1 MDQYVRSLADF
12 AQRRLGTDL
21 GLRALDGE
29 TDPQLGLSGSDSD
42 VERETYESDEEESS
56 NRGSG
61 GGWGPPQPGLVQEQ
75 VAADDDDDKSAIEK
89 YEIFLQ
95 GGGGHWDVG
104 SHPRGLSCIQ
114 NMMTFL
120 QNMTTSY
127 QNMMTCHQNMMTSH
141 QNMMTCYQN
150 MMTYQHLLLF

>member
-1 MDQYVRSLADF
+1 MEESKRNSGRKMDEYVRSLADF

-42 VERETYESDEEESS
+42 VERETYDSDEEESS

-75 VAADDDDDKSAIEK
+75 VAADDDDDDKSAIERDD
-89 YEIFLQ
+89 IFLQ

-120 QNMTTSY
+120 QNVI
-127 QNMMTCHQNMMTSH
+127 TSH
-141 QNMMTCYQN
+141 QN